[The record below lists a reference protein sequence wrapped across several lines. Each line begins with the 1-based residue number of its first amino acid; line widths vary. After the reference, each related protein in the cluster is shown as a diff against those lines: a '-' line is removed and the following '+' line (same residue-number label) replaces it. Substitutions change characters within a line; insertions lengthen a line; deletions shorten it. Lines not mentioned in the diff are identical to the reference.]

1 MIIEYLLNII
11 KQKIQKKDYYIVDY
25 VENNLLVNL
34 NQLNMK
40 KENGIYKEKVEDNY
54 FFSIY

>member
-11 KQKIQKKDYYIVDY
+11 KQKIQKKDYYIADY

-54 FFSIY
+54 FFSY